1 MVAQWCPSNSCGTDI
16 VVFIER
22 DVEVMKKGIKN
33 PQKIRAKLGDSFPT
47 KKRKK
52 KTDWKKGKENK

>member
-1 MVAQWCPSNSCGTDI
+1 